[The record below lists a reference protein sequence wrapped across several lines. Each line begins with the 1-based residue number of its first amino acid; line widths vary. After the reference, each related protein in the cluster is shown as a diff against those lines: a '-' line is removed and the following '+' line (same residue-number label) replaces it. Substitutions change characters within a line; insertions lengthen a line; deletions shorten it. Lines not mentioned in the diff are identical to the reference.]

1 MLHVQVFASISLSVV
16 VLWIVCLIRFNGLE
30 FLVKMKG
37 KTVMFVG
44 DSLGLNQ
51 WESLI
56 CMIHAAAPRTRTH
69 MTRGDPLSTFKFLVS
84 LRLVCICIS
93 IYIHTYIH
101 IQTPTLQLC
110 FLPNEHKLGLSS
122 KKFQICSREGEG
134 ESHVLNNAAMYTF
147 SYNLQICKLKLQFC
161 VDSMQKLFYFFFGC
175 LLVCPMNEKKICLKR
190 FGFGKLMPT
199 AGH

>member
-1 MLHVQVFASISLSVV
+1 MNLLKFS
-16 VLWIVCLIRFNGLE
+16 CE
-30 FLVKMKG
+30 
-37 KTVMFVG
+37 
-44 DSLGLNQ
+44 
-51 WESLI
+51 
-56 CMIHAAAPRTRTH
+56 
-69 MTRGDPLSTFKFLVS
+69 KFLMSCV
-84 LRLVCICIS
+84 LLVIFTRQLLNKS

-122 KKFQICSREGEG
+122 KKIQICSREGED

-190 FGFGKLMPT
+190 LGFGKLMPT